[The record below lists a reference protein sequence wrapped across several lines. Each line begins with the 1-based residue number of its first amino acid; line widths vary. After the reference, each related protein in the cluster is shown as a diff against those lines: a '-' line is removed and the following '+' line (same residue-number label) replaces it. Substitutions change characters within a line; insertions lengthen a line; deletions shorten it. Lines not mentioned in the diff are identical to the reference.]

1 MYPSYYLGFET
12 LSRKMSNK
20 SQDFFSSMII
30 LWKGGK
36 KKSVLPLNPI
46 VIYFYCSYNF
56 DQLLCVLIYSESLS
70 SLMLSGLGS
79 LEVITYTVDFPQDQA
94 EATL

>member
-1 MYPSYYLGFET
+1 M
-12 LSRKMSNK
+12 
-20 SQDFFSSMII
+20 
-30 LWKGGK
+30 
-36 KKSVLPLNPI
+36 NPI

-56 DQLLCVLIYSESLS
+56 DEVLCVLIYNESLS

>member
-1 MYPSYYLGFET
+1 
-12 LSRKMSNK
+12 MSTR

-36 KKSVLPLNPI
+36 KKYVLPLNPI

-56 DQLLCVLIYSESLS
+56 DEVLCVLIYNESLS